1 MDGNEHRLA
10 KIKDA
15 IKKGELTKEIIERR
29 LNAAIDAEL
38 RKTDSPADMDLINA
52 CQDLLWEINMHG
64 EPYHSNQQQ
73 SLAALREKLAKMERA
88 KKRKRRVLSIAMASL
103 LLVVGSFAVDTVLHR
118 QWLEGEQAP
127 DEQQYIISGQEN
139 NPGLLTE
146 SQAGNEPIPY
156 PQSITTTSLKEVVS
170 ILGYTP
176 LMPTWLPEGW
186 TLETYYVRVSSPIAL
201 RIMYQNEQ
209 EEELIRL
216 SHTIYPDIESASFA
230 FEQEKAGSEAICNG
244 WHVYLADN
252 LGSPVAVWQDKETCY
267 SLTGPMSKEEF
278 LNIIQSIQR
287 KENDS

>member
-1 MDGNEHRLA
+1 MDGNEAQLA

-38 RKTDSPADMDLINA
+38 RKTDSPADMELINA

-88 KKRKRRVLSIAMASL
+88 KKRKRRVLGIAMASF
-103 LLVVGSFAVDTVLHR
+103 LLVVGSFAVDTALHR

-156 PQSITTTSLKEVVS
+156 PQSITTTSLEEVVS

-186 TLETYYVRVSSPIAL
+186 TIESYYIRMGDTSVI
-201 RIMYQNEQ
+201 RIMCQNEQ
-209 EEELIRL
+209 EEELLRL
-216 SHTIYPDIESASFA
+216 SIFVYPDMESALFA
-230 FEQEKAGSEAICNG
+230 FEQERSGDEIICNG
-244 WHVYLADN
+244 WNVYLAEN
-252 LGSPVAVWQDKETCY
+252 YGSPVAIWQDKVTCY
-267 SLTGPMSKEEF
+267 SITGPVSKEE
-278 LNIIQSIQR
+278 LLKIIRSIQR
-287 KENDS
+287 GENNT

>member
-88 KKRKRRVLSIAMASL
+88 KKRKRRVLSIAMATF
-103 LLVVGSFAVDTVLHR
+103 LLVVGSFAVDSAFHR

-139 NPGLLTE
+139 DPGLLTE

-156 PQSITTTSLKEVVS
+156 PQSITTTNLEEVVS

-186 TLETYYVRVSSPIAL
+186 SLETYYVRVSSPIAL

-230 FEQEKAGSEAICNG
+230 FEQEKAGSEAIRNG

-252 LGSPVAVWQDKETCY
+252 LGSPVAVWQDKVTCY
-267 SLTGPMSKEEF
+267 SLTGPISKEE
-278 LNIIQSIQR
+278 LLKIIQSIQR
-287 KENDS
+287 GENDS

>member
-1 MDGNEHRLA
+1 MDGNEAQLA

-88 KKRKRRVLSIAMASL
+88 KKRKRRVLGIAMASF
-103 LLVVGSFAVDTVLHR
+103 LLVVGSFAVDAAFHR

-139 NPGLLTE
+139 DPGLLTE
-146 SQAGNEPIPY
+146 SQAGNEPISY
-156 PQSITTTSLKEVVS
+156 PQSITTTSLS

-186 TLETYYVRVSSPIAL
+186 MIESYYIRMGDTSVI
-201 RIMYQNEQ
+201 RIIYQNEQ
-209 EEELIRL
+209 EEELLRL
-216 SHTIYPDIESASFA
+216 SISAYPDMESATIA
-230 FEQEKAGSEAICNG
+230 FEQEKAGNEIICNG
-244 WHVYLADN
+244 WNVYLAEN
-252 LGSPVAVWQDKETCY
+252 WGSPVAIWQDKVTCY
-267 SLTGPMSKEEF
+267 SITGPISKEE
-278 LNIIQSIQR
+278 LLKIIQSIQIR
-287 KENDS
+287 ENDT

>member
-15 IKKGELTKEIIERR
+15 IKKGDLTKEMIERR

-38 RKTDSPADMDLINA
+38 RKIDSPADMELVKA

-64 EPYHSNQQQ
+64 EPYHSNKQQ
-73 SLAALREKLAKMERA
+73 SLAALREKLAKAERA
-88 KKRKRRVLSIAMASL
+88 KKWKRRVLSIALASL
-103 LLVVGSFAVDTVLHR
+103 LLVVGGFAIDAAFHR

-127 DEQQYIISGQEN
+127 DEQQYIIRGQEN
-139 NPGLLTE
+139 DPGFLTE
-146 SQAGNEPIPY
+146 SQADNITY
-156 PQSITTTSLKEVVS
+156 SQSITTTSLEAVVS
-170 ILGYTP
+170 VLGYTP
-176 LMPTWLPEGW
+176 PMPTWLPDGW
-186 TLETYYVRVSSPIAL
+186 MIESYYVRASNPIAL

-216 SHTIYPDIESASFA
+216 SHTIYSDIESASFA

-267 SLTGPMSKEEF
+267 SLTGPISKEEC

-287 KENDS
+287 KENAS

>member
-1 MDGNEHRLA
+1 MDGNEAQLA
-10 KIKDA
+10 TIKDA

-38 RKTDSPADMDLINA
+38 RKTDSPADMELINA

-88 KKRKRRVLSIAMASL
+88 KKRKRRVLGIAMASF
-103 LLVVGSFAVDTVLHR
+103 LLVVGSFAVDTALHR

-156 PQSITTTSLKEVVS
+156 PQSITTTSLEEVVS

-186 TLETYYVRVSSPIAL
+186 TIESYYIRMGDTSVI
-201 RIMYQNEQ
+201 RIMCQNEQ
-209 EEELIRL
+209 EEELLRL
-216 SHTIYPDIESASFA
+216 SRVRSARP
-230 FEQEKAGSEAICNG
+230 QKNQAI
-244 WHVYLADN
+244 ADN
-252 LGSPVAVWQDKETCY
+252 RSIEQRICIKPAKRSRQRDL
-267 SLTGPMSKEEF
+267 SLLVRFM
-278 LNIIQSIQR
+278 QR
-287 KENDS
+287 RATPITQKDVSRR